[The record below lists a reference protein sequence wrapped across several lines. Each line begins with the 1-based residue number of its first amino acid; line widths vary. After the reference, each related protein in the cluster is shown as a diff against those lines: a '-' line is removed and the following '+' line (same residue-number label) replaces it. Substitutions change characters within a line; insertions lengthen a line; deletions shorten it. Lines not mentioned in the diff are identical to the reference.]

1 MSDVVRKRNYAATKD
16 ELDVKKEKMLAS
28 LGAFEKEYTETYL
41 NLGTSGSGGD
51 AEDVTNRALSNHEER
66 AFNRRRKHN
75 KAIKNKLQ
83 RLDEVRFEAAVDAAA
98 ANAILDSAQHGPTS
112 EGCLEVEG
120 EMERTY
126 KMTQKELKQ
135 NHLDENM
142 ARQIYDLKLED
153 YGPYQ
158 VEFNRSGRY
167 NLIFGQA
174 GHVAMMDCHQL
185 SLQTELHLNETIRDA
200 CFLHNETL
208 FAVAQKKHAYIYDNN
223 GTEIHQLQDHIDPC
237 RLQFLPYH
245 WLLASVGRAG
255 YLQYTDTSTGQF
267 VSKHRTR
274 LGPCSV
280 MRQNPSNAVMHLGH
294 GNGVV
299 TLWSPASSAY
309 LVKMLCHRG
318 PVQALA
324 VDPSG
329 KYMVTG
335 GADRQVKVWDLRTYK
350 LLHEYY
356 SPQPA
361 VSLDIS
367 QRGLL
372 GVGHGTSATIWKDA
386 LVTKAKSPY
395 MKHRVVG
402 SDLQR
407 FRFRPYEDAGIVGHS
422 NGVASIVIPGAG
434 EANFDS
440 LEVNPFQDVKQRNEA
455 EVRSLLDK
463 LAPEMI
469 SLDPNVIGTL
479 DRDMDAAREEKKK
492 LAEEADLRNSKK
504 KKTKNRMRGRNTVTK
519 KLQRKKAVILD
530 ANSAKYRDHLEKKAV
545 TEESSS
551 DVAEKEDED
560 IPLALKRFAK

>member
-1 MSDVVRKRNYAATKD
+1 MSDIVRKRNYAATKD
-16 ELDVKKEKMLAS
+16 ELEVKKEKMLAS
-28 LGAFEKEYTETYL
+28 LGEFEKNYTETYL
-41 NLGTSGSGGD
+41 NLGTSSSGGN
-51 AEDVTNRALSNHEER
+51 AEDVTSRTLTNHEER

-75 KAIKNKLQ
+75 KSVKNKLQ

-98 ANAILDSAQHGPTS
+98 ANAIIDTAQHGSTS
-112 EGCLEVEG
+112 EGYLEVDG

-126 KMTQKELKQ
+126 QMTQKKLKR

-167 NLIFGQA
+167 NLTFGQA

-185 SLQTELHLNETIRDA
+185 GLQTEMHLNETVRDA

-208 FAVAQKKHAYIYDNN
+208 FAVAQKKYAYIYDNN
-223 GTEIHQLQDHIDPC
+223 GTEIHQLKDHIDPC

-255 YLQYTDTSTGQF
+255 YLHYTDTSTGQF
-267 VSKHRTR
+267 ISKHRTR
-274 LGPCSV
+274 LGSCSV

-299 TLWSPASSAY
+299 TLWSPASSGY

-350 LLHEYY
+350 ILHEYY

-361 VSLDIS
+361 VSLDVS
-367 QRGLL
+367 QSGLL
-372 GVGHGTSATIWKDA
+372 GVGHGTSATMWKDA
-386 LVTKAKSPY
+386 FVTKAKSPY

-407 FRFRPYEDAGIVGHS
+407 FRFRPYEDVGIIGHS

-463 LAPEMI
+463 LTPEMI

-479 DRDMDAAREEKKK
+479 DRDIDAAREEKKK
-492 LAEEADLRNSKK
+492 LAEEAELRNSKNK
-504 KKTKNRMRGRNTVTK
+504 KPKNKMRGRGKIGK
-519 KLQRKKAVILD
+519 KIQRKKAIVWD
-530 ANSAKYRDHLEKKAV
+530 ANSTKYRAHLEEKKADDETSPEAGGI
-545 TEESSS
+545 TEM
-551 DVAEKEDED
+551 
-560 IPLALKRFAK
+560 PLALKRFTK